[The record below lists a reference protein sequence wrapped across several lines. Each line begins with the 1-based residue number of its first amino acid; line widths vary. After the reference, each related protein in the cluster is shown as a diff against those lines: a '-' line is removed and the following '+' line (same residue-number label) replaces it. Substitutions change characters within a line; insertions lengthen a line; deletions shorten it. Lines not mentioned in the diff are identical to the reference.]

1 MLVWHEES
9 FVVKEEL
16 CILISVVAALI
27 YTIEKMTELYTRT
40 TQIHGFDIVL

>member
-9 FVVKEEL
+9 FVVKEQL

-27 YTIEKMTELYTRT
+27 YKIEKMTELYTST
-40 TQIHGFDIVL
+40 TQIPGFDIVL